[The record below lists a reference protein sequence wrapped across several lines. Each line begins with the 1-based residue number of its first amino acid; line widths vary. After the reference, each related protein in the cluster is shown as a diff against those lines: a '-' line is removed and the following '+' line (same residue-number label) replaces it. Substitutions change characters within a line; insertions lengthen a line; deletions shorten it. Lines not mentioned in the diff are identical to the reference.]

1 MEYIRKT
8 LSWRCKHLWNP
19 PNFSDLVSRVH
30 VLPDPAR
37 DPFGRPIL
45 CVDASILN
53 ELANVSLPS
62 LIRTIEALRLH
73 LQSLPLDDLRPLQY
87 TVLLDLKDLSMQSI
101 VRSLSAHHYARY
113 LSISWQ
119 SVDMIYTFIGE
130 VIPRFPGM
138 IAAVFMLNYSWTQS
152 GLWGIAK

>member
-53 ELANVSLPS
+53 ELTNDSLPS
-62 LIRTIEALRLH
+62 LIRTTEALRLH
-73 LQSLPLDDLRPLQY
+73 LQSLLRDDSRPLQY

-101 VRSLSAHHYARY
+101 VSSLFADHSTRY
-113 LSISWQ
+113 SSM
-119 SVDMIYTFIGE
+119 S
-130 VIPRFPGM
+130 
-138 IAAVFMLNYSWTQS
+138 
-152 GLWGIAK
+152 

>member
-19 PNFSDLVSRVH
+19 PNSSDLVSRVH

-53 ELANVSLPS
+53 ELNNESLPS
-62 LIRTIEALRLH
+62 LTRTIEALRLH
-73 LQSLPLDDLRPLQY
+73 LQSLLRDESGPLQY

-101 VRSLSAHHYARY
+101 VSSLFVHRNSRY
-113 LSISWQ
+113 LSISRQ